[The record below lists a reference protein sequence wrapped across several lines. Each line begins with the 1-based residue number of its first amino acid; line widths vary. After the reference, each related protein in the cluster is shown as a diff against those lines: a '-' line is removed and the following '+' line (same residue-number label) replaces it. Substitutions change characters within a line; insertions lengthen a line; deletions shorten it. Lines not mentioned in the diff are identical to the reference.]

1 MSNGNGSNGK
11 SHYPLSVLGSES
23 GIASLAN
30 RLTQDQDRERY
41 ADLVSYIQ
49 RLPPTDEF
57 RQVAEWFGLWALMWQ
72 QIPEALADF
81 LETFRAELAASA
93 EYHAKLEE
101 RLAKLPEEIASGV
114 RPEEIASAMAE
125 SFRQQIA
132 AVGLEQSSALLQ
144 QSTAEIKALYGEL
157 SKTVKPAVIECKT
170 VASSLSDGVTKILKA
185 SSALQAH
192 NTSLKNE
199 SQKSSW
205 WLVGLWVVV
214 LVLVGVA
221 LGMHMGES
229 RTEARLAE
237 LEAQMQRVIDLAT
250 TKPAQPVAKNR
261 TGR

>member
-1 MSNGNGSNGK
+1 MNDGNGRNG
-11 SHYPLSVLGSES
+11 L
-23 GIASLAN
+23 ARLAN
-30 RLTQDQDRERY
+30 RLTEAQDRETY

-57 RQVAEWFGLWALMWQ
+57 RQLAEWFGLLSLLGQ
-72 QIPEALADF
+72 RIPDALADF
-81 LETFRAELAASA
+81 LQAFRAEMAASA
-93 EYHAKLEE
+93 EYRARLEQ
-101 RLAKLPEEIASGV
+101 RLASLPEEIAAGV
-114 RPEEIASAMAE
+114 QPESIATAMAE

-132 AVGLEQSSALLQ
+132 AVGLEQSAALLK
-144 QSTAEIKALYGEL
+144 QSTAEVKALYGEL
-157 SKTVKPAVIECKT
+157 TKTVKPAVNECKT

-185 SSALQAH
+185 SSSLQTH
-192 NTSLKNE
+192 NTRLTNE
-199 SQKSSW
+199 NTKSSW
-205 WLVGLWVVV
+205 WLHGLWVVV
-214 LVLVGVA
+214 LVLVGVV